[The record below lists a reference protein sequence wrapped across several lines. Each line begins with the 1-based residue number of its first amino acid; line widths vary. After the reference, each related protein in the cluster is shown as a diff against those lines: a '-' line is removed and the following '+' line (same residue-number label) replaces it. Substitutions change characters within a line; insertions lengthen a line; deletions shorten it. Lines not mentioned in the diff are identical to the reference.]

1 MRKRVMTV
9 FCVASLLTLALIVR
23 LIDLQV
29 LNSQYKIYAVE
40 NSRYAVKIPAS
51 RGSILD
57 TKGKVLA
64 QSVKINVCYMVPE
77 NIQDHK
83 AAAKQFAQILS
94 LDEID
99 VQKKMEQ
106 KGAVLLKKDLTKE
119 ETKEIEK
126 LDSSD
131 VFIKIENGR
140 YYPNEDLA
148 AHLLGFTNI
157 DNEGSYG
164 LELSYDKILS
174 GVPWGST

>member
-1 MRKRVMTV
+1 
-9 FCVASLLTLALIVR
+9 
-23 LIDLQV
+23 
-29 LNSQYKIYAVE
+29 
-40 NSRYAVKIPAS
+40 
-51 RGSILD
+51 
-57 TKGKVLA
+57 
-64 QSVKINVCYMVPE
+64 MVPE

-174 GVPWGST
+174 GVPGKEMLSRSISGERVSYKDEMVFSETPGETIVTTIDLGIQEIQIGRAHV